1 MIALLFQDLE
11 FPRIYS
17 NSAIRELPLS
27 SLDIKIPRRKI
38 IDETNHPQ
46 DAVINGLPKKL
57 ASLKQFIN
65 RMTDIASNS
74 FRQNVT
80 LTAADFNNRRQNL
93 VQ

>member
-1 MIALLFQDLE
+1 MHSFS
-11 FPRIYS
+11 RISS
-17 NSAIRELPLS
+17 NPGMRELPFS
-27 SLDIKIPRRKI
+27 SLDIKIPRRKV

-46 DAVINGLPKKL
+46 DAVINGLPQKRT
-57 ASLKQFIN
+57 SLKQFIN